1 MFHEGDLQSGISR
14 AIQEQKLVACFIRQG
29 VQGKRNERENAVKL
43 TLATDDD
50 EISQTWEDSWLKS
63 TSDGVGIADLIQR
76 KAVLLRI
83 DYGSKE
89 ATFLQAFCPIEK
101 APTLV
106 IIRNGSVVDKLEAG
120 IEQEE
125 WSTRLIQTLGGD
137 SNAQADDAAAAAEE
151 EALGRDQNPEAIHT
165 GERAGIPSGMANS
178 VAPQQFESSGPQPGT
193 TTSPQG
199 PTAEID
205 PPTSN
210 PAQPS
215 SNPNVQ
221 TLLAERASRLEN
233 ERLRREAQE
242 KADRIA
248 RARAL
253 REEAE
258 TKPDKGKGR
267 ATDAADGSEA
277 ARQRAR
283 TDWIQQQA
291 KRKQEAK
298 ADKER
303 ILAQIEAAK
312 QERKNQTA
320 NRNAAA
326 ASSSPLPSSNTDR
339 APPPSTGVCA
349 LQIRLFDGSSIKGRF
364 AHDTTLATGV
374 RTWVT
379 ETAPEGGADIP
390 YNFRLLQ
397 MPNPSRT
404 IEMSEEGKSLAE
416 IGLMPTA
423 TLVLVPVQGYT
434 EAYGGTAKGVF
445 SGGILGGAMGLVSGA
460 VGLVGSSVG
469 YLAGYNSRVTTDG
482 HSGLYMGGTSDEQE
496 PSNVQGARMANADAG
511 TGEAGMGR
519 GGVRMKTLADQRAE
533 DAKEG
538 KTEFYNG
545 NSLGFV
551 PRKDDDQGKKD

>member
-1 MFHEGDLQSGISR
+1 M
-14 AIQEQKLVACFIRQG
+14 
-29 VQGKRNERENAVKL
+29 
-43 TLATDDD
+43 
-50 EISQTWEDSWLKS
+50 
-63 TSDGVGIADLIQR
+63 
-76 KAVLLRI
+76 LRI

-89 ATFLQAFCPIEK
+89 ATFLQAFFPIEK

-106 IIRNGSVVDKLEAG
+106 VIRNGSVVDKLESG
-120 IEQEE
+120 IEREE
-125 WSTRLIQTLGGD
+125 WSTRLIQALGG
-137 SNAQADDAAAAAEE
+137 SSQAQEDDAAAAAEE
-151 EALGRDQNPEAIHT
+151 EELGRDQQPESIDTA
-165 GERAGIPSGMANS
+165 ESAGIPSEMANS
-178 VAPQQFESSGPQPGT
+178 VAPQQYESSGPQPGT
-193 TTSPQG
+193 TITPQG
-199 PTAEID
+199 PPAEID
-205 PPTSN
+205 LPTSN

-215 SNPNVQ
+215 SNTNVQ
-221 TLLAERASRLEN
+221 SLLAERASRLEN

-248 RARAL
+248 RAREL
-253 REEAE
+253 REQAE
-258 TKPDKGKGR
+258 SKPDKGKGR
-267 ATDAADGSEA
+267 ATDAVDGSES

-303 ILAQIEAAK
+303 ILAGIEAAK
-312 QERKNQTA
+312 QERRNQAA

-326 ASSSPLPSSNTDR
+326 ASSPLANTDR

-379 ETAPEGGADIP
+379 ETAPQGGADIP

-404 IEMSEEGKSLAE
+404 IELSEESKSLAE

-434 EAYGGTAKGVF
+434 EAYTAKGVF

-469 YLAGYNSRVTTDG
+469 YLAGYNSRVSTEGD
-482 HSGLYMGGTSDEQE
+482 SGLYMGGTSDEQE
-496 PSNVQGARMANADAG
+496 PSNVQGARMAGADTG
-511 TGEAGMGR
+511 TGEVR
-519 GGVRMKTLADQRAE
+519 GGMRVKTLADQRAE
-533 DAKEG
+533 DARKEG
-538 KTEFYNG
+538 TEFYNG
-545 NSLGFV
+545 NSLGFE
-551 PRKDDDQGKKD
+551 PRKDDDPGKKKD